1 MNALKERHSLNVLI
15 YLVNGELNV
24 LDAHTL
30 FTGSRGLTASS
41 MPAWLKRNNVA
52 TAEAN
57 SACEYLKEFCEQ
69 TSTDLNGKSLNV
81 NHIGHKFKKTLN

>member
-1 MNALKERHSLNVLI
+1 M

-30 FTGSRGLTASS
+30 FTGSRGLTASV

-52 TAEAN
+52 NAEAN
-57 SACEYLKEFCEQ
+57 SADEYWKEFCEQ
-69 TSTDLNGKSLNV
+69 TSTDLNGRRLNV
-81 NHIGHKFKKTLN
+81 GRR